1 MRCFFT
7 LFLVILVPASLTS
20 APKISAAEPLDQTAP
35 GDSCTREAARPKPA
49 GGTFLGGSSTDSIS
63 AVATDAFGYIFVV
76 GYTASPGF
84 LDDNPGGGFAAKLDT
99 DGQTV
104 LWSVSIGNVLPLDIA
119 IDDAGRAVIAGYTN
133 AEDLPTSPGAFQ
145 PSNAGR
151 LDGFIARLSRD
162 GEAVEWA
169 TYLGG
174 EADDFILALELRA
187 GEPVVVGTTLSS
199 EFPVTSGA
207 YDTSFNLE
215 EDAFVA
221 VLDED
226 GSSLVWSTYLG
237 GTLGNHA
244 LDVVINKF
252 GEPIVVGTTEA
263 DEFPTTPGAMDTT
276 MAPGNRSNAFVAK
289 LDSGGSSL
297 IFSAY
302 LGGDSDEWHDL
313 NTARF
318 QVAVDDAGNPVV
330 VGLTY
335 SADFPT
341 TPDAYQK
348 LSGGGRDA
356 FVSKI
361 DSTGSK
367 LLYSTYLGGTGWEH
381 AYAVESVGENLIAV
395 AGATNSLDFPLGCP
409 QPSKLLPGDNPDA
422 LFVALLDLRR
432 GTAGGTI
439 LGGSAQ
445 DWGGV
450 ADMIVDRGESVIVV
464 GGTRSSD
471 FPIVGNCGG
480 EQCTRPVHA
489 GEWDGLLVKLTL
501 PARVW

>member
-1 MRCFFT
+1 MRRLFT
-7 LFLVILVPASLTS
+7 LLLVILAPASLTS
-20 APKISAAEPLDQTAP
+20 APTTSAAEPLDQIAP
-35 GDSCTREAARPKPA
+35 GDSCTWETARPKPA
-49 GGTFLGGSSTDSIS
+49 GGTFLGGSGTDSIS
-63 AVATDAFGYIFVV
+63 AVATDAFGHIFVV
-76 GYTASPGF
+76 GYTSSPDF
-84 LDDNPGGGFAAKLDT
+84 LDDSPGGGFAAKLDS
-99 DGQTV
+99 DGRTV
-104 LWSVSIGNVLPLDIA
+104 IWSVSIGNVLPLDIA
-119 IDDAGRAVIAGYTN
+119 VDDAGRAVIAGYTN
-133 AEDLPTSPGAFQ
+133 AEDLPTSPAAFQ

-151 LDGFIARLSRD
+151 LDGFVARLSRD
-162 GEAVEWA
+162 GQTLDWV

-174 EADDFILALELRA
+174 EDDDFILAVELRG
-187 GEPVVVGTTLSS
+187 GEPVVVGTTLSTD
-199 EFPVTSGA
+199 FPVTAGA
-207 YDTSFNLE
+207 YDTSFNLD

-276 MAPGNRSNAFVAK
+276 MASGDRSNAFVAK

-297 IFSAY
+297 IFSTY

-318 QVAVDDAGNPVV
+318 QVDVDDAGNPIVA
-330 VGLTY
+330 GLTY

-341 TPDAYQK
+341 TPDAFQR

-361 DSTGSK
+361 DSTGSE
-367 LLYSTYLGGTGWEH
+367 LLYSTYLGGTGWER
-381 AYAVESVGENLIAV
+381 ANAVESVGENLIAI
-395 AGATNSLDFPLGCP
+395 AGATNSLDFPLGCRH
-409 QPSKLLPGDNPDA
+409 PSKLLPGDNPDA

-432 GTAGGTI
+432 GTVTGTI
-439 LGGSAQ
+439 VGGSAQ
-445 DWGGV
+445 DWGGMS
-450 ADMIVDRGESVIVV
+450 DMIVGRGESVIVV

-480 EQCTRPVHA
+480 EQCARPVHA
-489 GEWDGLLVKLTL
+489 GEWDGLVVKMTL
-501 PARVW
+501 PSRVW